1 MKMFFVIC
9 LIIINFFSAQNNTCV
24 SNLECTTTAC
34 CKEGI
39 CVEHDECR
47 KDIRNVYIAVGMVGL
62 GFIIIISIY
71 FVWSIRETR
80 KNVRMLRDSEN
91 ANKVK

>member
-1 MKMFFVIC
+1 MKTYLLIC
-9 LIIINFFSAQNNTCV
+9 LTLLKILLAADTCK

-34 CKEGI
+34 CKEGQCI
-39 CVEHDECR
+39 NNEECK

-71 FVWSIRETR
+71 FIWSIRETR
-80 KNVRMLRDSEN
+80 KNVRKLRDSEN
-91 ANKVK
+91 TNKVK

>member
-1 MKMFFVIC
+1 MKMFYVLLLK
-9 LIIINFFSAQNNTCV
+9 LISIITTADACI

-34 CKEGI
+34 CKEGQ
-39 CVEHDECR
+39 CVEHESCKR
-47 KDIRNVYIAVGMVGL
+47 DIRNVYLAVGLVGL
-62 GFIIIISIY
+62 GFIIVISIY

-80 KNVRMLRDSEN
+80 KNVRKLRDTEN